1 MAVKEPQF
9 VLTERETHWINSV
22 YFLFL
27 FSMMQIGLAL
37 LAKNFSA
44 IATIHALLVV
54 GIGVYI
60 SLTSHSAKNIAFVV
74 AYLIGAE
81 LFWRMTNANVFWEFG
96 KYASALVIGI
106 GLLRFKKWKNAWP
119 PILYLGCLL
128 VSIPAT
134 ISWFG
139 WGRDAR
145 EAISFNFSGPF
156 LLALS
161 VIFFS
166 QLKMN
171 LSQLKIIAWLISLPI
186 ISVFTL
192 AFYSTI
198 TAQRIV
204 FTTESN
210 FTTSGG
216 FGPNQVSAV
225 LGLGAV
231 MMFLIFVFEKNR
243 QMRVLALLFFS
254 LFLIQSM
261 LTFSRGGIYNAA
273 ICIFFAVIHIIR
285 NKRARLRFF
294 ILALGLLLFF
304 VYVVL
309 PRLDDFTNGLFAQRF
324 TDTGLTHRGDI
335 ALGELMVWR
344 DYPIF
349 GTGPGISKY
358 EAFRYTRILAAA
370 HTEYTRM
377 LSEHGAFGFLALII
391 LGVISVRAYIKAP
404 NWVYKTWVVVF
415 LMWPM
420 TEMAHAAMRIAA
432 ISVLF
437 GMSQISWGQ
446 EYRLISANEK

>member
-1 MAVKEPQF
+1 MIQSQRFTSNVQKK
-9 VLTERETHWINSV
+9 
-22 YFLFL
+22 
-27 FSMMQIGLAL
+27 LAL
-37 LAKNFSA
+37 TNIQALFGLTLLHLILALVSRNFSA

-60 SLTSHSAKNIAFVV
+60 SLTSHSAKNIAYVV

-81 LFWRMTNANVFWEFG
+81 LFWRMTNAGVFWEFG

-106 GLLRFKKWKNAWP
+106 GLLRFKKWKNAWLP
-119 PILYLGCLL
+119 ALYLGCLL

-134 ISWFG
+134 ITWFG

-171 LSQLKIIAWLISLPI
+171 LQQLKQIAWLISLPI

-198 TAQRIV
+198 TAQRII

-231 MMFLIFVFEKNR
+231 MMFLILVFEKNR
-243 QMRVLALLFFS
+243 QIRGLALLFFS

-261 LTFSRGGIYNAA
+261 LTFSRGGVYNAA
-273 ICIFFAVIHIIR
+273 ICIFFALIHIIR

-304 VYVVL
+304 LYVVL

-324 TDTGLTHRGDI
+324 TDTGLTNRGDI

-344 DYPIF
+344 DFPIF
-349 GTGPGISKY
+349 GAGPGISKY

-377 LSEHGAFGFLALII
+377 LSEHGAFGFLALMI
-391 LGVISVRAYIKAP
+391 LGIISIRAYWKAP
-404 NWVYKTWVVVF
+404 NWICKTWVVVF
-415 LMWPM
+415 LLWPFA
-420 TEMAHAAMRIAA
+420 EMAHAAMRIAA

-437 GMSQISWGQ
+437 GMSQISWEQ
-446 EYRLISANEK
+446 ESRLISANEK